1 MGFFGISCK
10 KNNKPV
16 PNNGAGQLPVGC
28 KGFVTATPKYA
39 NGDDVPLSVHGP
51 DIDWDLQ
58 TGDGYVEVRPPSFPS
73 DFNKDLVGLRAG
85 PFSLCATVKGVRG
98 CLNGTVTP

>member
-1 MGFFGISCK
+1 
-10 KNNKPV
+10 V
-16 PNNGAGQLPVGC
+16 PNNGAGQLPAGC

-51 DIDWDLQ
+51 AIDWDLESGA
-58 TGDGYVEVRPPSFPS
+58 TIVEVRPPSFPS
-73 DFNKDLVGLRAG
+73 DFNKDLVGLKVGTFR
-85 PFSLCATVKGVRG
+85 LCATVKGVQG

>member
-1 MGFFGISCK
+1 VGFFGISCK
-10 KNNKPV
+10 NGKPV

-51 DIDWDLQ
+51 DIDWDLES
-58 TGDGYVEVRPPSFPS
+58 GGAFVDVRPPSFPS
-73 DFNKDLVGLRAG
+73 DFNKDLVGLRVG
-85 PFSLCATVKGVRG
+85 TFSLCATVRDVKG